1 MNDPVLS
8 AVAENL
14 ARVRERMSR
23 AAEGAGRNPEGVIL
37 VAVSKTHPWSYV
49 AAALA
54 AGQVDFG
61 ENRPEEAYEKFL
73 GAPHP
78 EPSVARLHLI
88 GPIQSRKARLA
99 FDCRPVLIHS
109 VDRLKIAH
117 RLNELAQE
125 TGRSLDVLFEVN
137 ISGEMSKSGFSPA
150 ELTSAA
156 PDLLSLPGLRSHGL
170 MAIPPFDPD
179 PETARPHFIALRRLR
194 DVLAGAYP
202 QADWSQLSM
211 GMSDDFEVA
220 IAEGAT
226 IVRVGSAIFGPRE

>member
-1 MNDPVLS
+1 
-8 AVAENL
+8 
-14 ARVRERMSR
+14 MSR
-23 AAEGAGRNPEGVIL
+23 AAEGAGRNPDDVRL
-37 VAVSKTHPWSYV
+37 VAVSKTHDWSYV

-54 AGQVDFG
+54 AGQCDFG
-61 ENRPEEAYEKFL
+61 ENRPEEAFEKFF

-78 EPSVARLHLI
+78 KVQAARLHLI

-99 FDCRPVLIHS
+99 LDCRPVLIHS

-117 RLNELAQE
+117 KLSELAQE
-125 TGRSLDVLFEVN
+125 AGRALDVLFEVN
-137 ISGEMSKSGFSPA
+137 ISGEMTKSGFSPA
-150 ELTSAA
+150 ELASAA
-156 PDLLSLPGLRSHGL
+156 PDLLSLPGLRLHGL

-179 PETARPHFIALRRLR
+179 PEKARPHFIALRALR
-194 DVLAGAYP
+194 DVLAGSYP
-202 QADWSQLSM
+202 QGDWSQLSM